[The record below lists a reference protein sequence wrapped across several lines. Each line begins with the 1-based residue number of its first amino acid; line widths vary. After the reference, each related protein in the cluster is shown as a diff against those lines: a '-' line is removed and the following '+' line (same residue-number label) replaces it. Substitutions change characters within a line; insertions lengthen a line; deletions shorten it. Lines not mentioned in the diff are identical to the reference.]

1 MTVDTTRPAT
11 WRGLLMHPVTHFVLI
26 GALLFGVNAWRHAGE
41 QAPEDSAISVDQPR
55 LQALAGI
62 WRAQFG
68 RAPTETELGTVARN
82 WALEEMRVREAKRL
96 GLDRDDSVI
105 RRRLAQ
111 KYDFL
116 INNPSALGQ
125 PSDAVL
131 QTYLNAHAD
140 RYAGPSRYSFD
151 QVYFSNDRGPSKA
164 LAAAQAALKD
174 PDHAK
179 GDDFPGDVV
188 EHDVTEQEVRQD
200 FGANFAASLPRL
212 KVGVWDGPVESG
224 FGLHLVRIT
233 HKQALAA
240 PVLKDVRGQVVADWM
255 SDQAA
260 AAAAKA
266 AADLETHYQVSID
279 QAAIKSVAASG
290 GAR

>member
-1 MTVDTTRPAT
+1 MTNGAAKPAN
-11 WRGLLMHPVTHFVLI
+11 WRGLLTHPVLHFVLI
-26 GALLFGVNAWRHAGE
+26 GAVLFGVNAWRHSGD
-41 QAPEDSAISVDQPR
+41 QAPEDAAIHVDPPR

-68 RAPTETELGTVARN
+68 RAPTEAELGAVAHS
-82 WALEEMRVREAKRL
+82 WALEEMRVREARRM
-96 GLDRDDSVI
+96 GLDQDDSVI

-131 QTYLNAHAD
+131 QAYLSAHAD

-151 QVYFSNDRGPSKA
+151 QVYFSNDRGPAMA

-174 PDHAK
+174 PDHAR
-179 GDDFPGDVV
+179 GDDFPGEMV
-188 EHDVTEQEVRQD
+188 EHDVTEPEVRQD
-200 FGANFAASLPRL
+200 FGSNFAAALPKL
-212 KVGVWDGPVESG
+212 KVGVWQGPVESG

-233 HKQALAA
+233 RKTALAA

-255 SDQAA
+255 SDQSSAA
-260 AAAAKA
+260 AARA
-266 AADLETHYQVSID
+266 AADLAARYHVSID
-279 QAAIKSVAASG
+279 EAAVRSVAASG